1 MSETPENPNT
11 LLEEI
16 RDGAQRT
23 FDAPELCHLLIQ
35 MLATPDYWDDD
46 GYLVQMQFHRDEMR
60 TIANLMSIGIG
71 ASGANAQGNQ
81 VGIPPNNLSTFL
93 DEANQLPDSA
103 VLGEFVLENAVPLC
117 DNPTQS
123 ETDN

>member
-1 MSETPENPNT
+1 MSENPENPNK

-16 RDGAQRT
+16 RGGAQRT

-35 MLATPDYWDDD
+35 MLATPDYWDDE
-46 GYLVQMQFHRDEMR
+46 GYLVHMQFHRDEMR

-71 ASGANAQGNQ
+71 ASASHPEPDEL
-81 VGIPPNNLSTFL
+81 IPTHDQP
-93 DEANQLPDSA
+93 APDSA